1 MVLVKNMPNSPKTQ
15 TAWGTVEPV
24 PLASGSAAPAPA
36 PAGPSL
42 FNRVAGT
49 FKTAQNSLRGVTGAA
64 AARIRAAQ
72 GKAPAS
78 EVRETVKSIL
88 RIFADRKEWSKLA
101 EVRTVSEAALAKVL
115 VIPEKARTA
124 TDNIYQMIL
133 ETFGAYMSQTLLTV
147 ISMPIS
153 NQINLINDD
162 IRTLANIFYDA
173 QSRYE
178 SITLRINTYA
188 AKNAVN
194 REANN
199 KIGELV
205 KFAWFSI
212 DQLFRERE
220 ASFVSARVF
229 LNLQPRNRGAQVAAQ
244 QAMQAA
250 APKQVSVL
258 TKEQEAV
265 RQSLED
271 VLPKYTPEQIHQ
283 MAAALNANNL
293 QLNLYKRGSKK
304 GGRKSNRRTRRN

>member
-15 TAWGTVEPV
+15 TALGTL

-42 FNRVAGT
+42 FNIVAGT
-49 FKTAQNSLRGVTGAA
+49 FKAAQNSVRGATGAA

-78 EVRETVKSIL
+78 EVRESVKSIL

-101 EVRTVSEAALAKVL
+101 EVRTVSEAGLAKL
-115 VIPEKARTA
+115 LALPEKARTA

-133 ETFGAYMSQTLLTV
+133 ETFGAYMSQTVLAV

-162 IRTLANIFYDA
+162 IRNSARIYYDA

-178 SITLRINTYA
+178 KIRGQIDSYA

-194 REANN
+194 RESNN
-199 KIGELV
+199 RIGELV
-205 KFAWFSI
+205 RLAWFSI
-212 DQLFRERE
+212 EQLFRERE
-220 ASFVSARVF
+220 ASLVAARAF
-229 LNLQPRNRGAQVAAQ
+229 LNLQPKNRGAQVAAQ
-244 QAMQAA
+244 KAMQAA
-250 APKQVSVL
+250 APSQVSLL
-258 TKEQEAV
+258 TKKQEAV
-265 RQSLED
+265 RQSLEAM
-271 VLPKYTPEQIHQ
+271 LPKYTLEELGQ

-293 QLNLYKRGSKK
+293 PVNKGASKK